1 MAQCQLRPCSR
12 FLSSWQHPECIL
24 TYTVRVPT
32 GVRDAFEFLSQ
43 CICVSALGVAEA

>member
-1 MAQCQLRPCSR
+1 MAQWQLRPCSR

-32 GVRDAFEFLSQ
+32 GGAFEFLSQ
-43 CICVSALGVAEA
+43 CLCVSALGVAEA